1 LPPGSAPT
9 RATNVLIDYAVLMQT
24 MTETLP
30 ERAKAVGSIANEH
43 ADWGDQHGQL
53 AEPVVEALHKD
64 GLYGMWVP
72 RSLGGAE
79 LDPVS
84 SLQVIENVA
93 YGDPSTGWVLMAAAL
108 AIGTGAAYLGDDAVK
123 ELFKGKRMPVIAG
136 QGTRPGKAVPH
147 AGGFLLSG
155 SWSFASGI
163 KHGTHIHTLAII
175 EGTGEPR
182 IFVLP
187 VEKVTLVDN
196 WNVMGLRATG
206 SIDYT
211 IDSVYVPDS
220 YSHFAVTD
228 VPKRGGRL
236 YDIGIVGFAAMCHSA
251 WACGIGRRILD
262 ELAGNVRSRG
272 GRAGTQATSESFL
285 EQYAKAEGTYRA
297 ARALVYEVWSE
308 VWQLLERG
316 ERPSLR
322 QQSVIRLAMAHVTW
336 AAHDVAL
343 FVYTSAGTTGLRAGT
358 IQRLFRDM
366 HAGTQHLIASP
377 PVFRALGRELAGL
390 APNATWRFVDLIDPS

>member
-1 LPPGSAPT
+1 MFGLAA
-9 RATNVLIDYAVLMQT
+9 RYAVRMQT
-24 MTETLP
+24 TVTLP
-30 ERAKAVGSIANEH
+30 DRARAVGSIASEH
-43 ADWGDQHGQL
+43 ADWGDQNGRL
-53 AEPVVEALHKD
+53 AEPVVEALHKE

-84 SLQVIENVA
+84 SLQVIENLA

-123 ELFKGKRMPVIAG
+123 ELFKGPRMPVIAG

-147 AGGFLLSG
+147 DGGFLLSG

-163 KHGTHIHTLAII
+163 KHGTHIHTLGLI
-175 EGTGEPR
+175 ETTGEPR

-187 VEKVTLVDN
+187 VEKVTLIDN

-220 YSHFAVTD
+220 YTHSAVTD
-228 VPKRGGRL
+228 VPKRGGSL
-236 YDIGIVGFAAMCHSA
+236 YTVGIVGFAAMCHSG
-251 WACGIGRRILD
+251 WACGIGRRLLD
-262 ELAGNVRSRG
+262 ELAANVRARG
-272 GRAGTQATSESFL
+272 GRTGTQATSESFL
-285 EQYAKAEGTYRA
+285 EGYAKAEGTYRS
-297 ARALVYEVWSE
+297 ARALVYEVWGE
-308 VWQLLERG
+308 MAQLMERG
-316 ERPSLR
+316 EQPSVRL
-322 QQSVIRLAMAHVTW
+322 QSLVRLAMAHVQW
-336 AAHDVAL
+336 ASHEVAM

-390 APNATWRFVDLIDPS
+390 APKATWRFVDLVDPS

>member
-1 LPPGSAPT
+1 
-9 RATNVLIDYAVLMQT
+9 MQT
-24 MTETLP
+24 TTVTLP

-53 AEPVVEALHKD
+53 AEPVVEALHKE

-84 SLQVIENVA
+84 SLQVIENLA

-108 AIGTGAAYLGDDAVK
+108 AIGTGAAYLGDEAVK
-123 ELFKGKRMPVIAG
+123 ELFKGPRMPVIAG
-136 QGTRPGKAVPH
+136 QGTRPGNAVPH
-147 AGGFLLSG
+147 DGGFLLSG

-163 KHGTHIHTLAII
+163 KHGTHIHTLGII

-187 VEKVTLVDN
+187 VEKVKLIDN

-220 YSHFAVTD
+220 YTHFAVTD
-228 VPKRGGRL
+228 VPKRGGSL
-236 YDIGIVGFAAMCHSA
+236 YSVGIVGFAAMCHSG
-251 WACGIGRRILD
+251 WACGIGRRLLD
-262 ELAGNVRSRG
+262 ELATYVRTRG
-272 GRAGTQATSESFL
+272 GRTGTQSTSESFL
-285 EQYAKAEGTYRA
+285 EQYAKAEATYRS
-297 ARALVYEVWSE
+297 ARALVYEVWGEMS
-308 VWQLLERG
+308 QLIDRG

-322 QQSVIRLAMAHVTW
+322 LQSLVRLAMAHVQW
-336 AAHDVAL
+336 ASHDVAT
-343 FVYTSAGTTGLRAGT
+343 FVYASAGTTGLRAGT

-390 APNATWRFVDLIDPS
+390 APKASWRFVDLIDPS